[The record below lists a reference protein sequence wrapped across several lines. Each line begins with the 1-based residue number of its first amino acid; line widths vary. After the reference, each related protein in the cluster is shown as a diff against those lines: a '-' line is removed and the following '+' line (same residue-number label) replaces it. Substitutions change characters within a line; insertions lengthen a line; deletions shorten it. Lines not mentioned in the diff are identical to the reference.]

1 MTEYF
6 SQYLAISPTG
16 RIEYLKFIIELA
28 DIAIRNRDNP
38 QIAPETVEKARQA
51 KEQAER
57 QLEEEKGW
65 QRVQRRHGAE
75 PER

>member
-1 MTEYF
+1 MNEYF

-28 DIAIRNRDNP
+28 DIAIRNRNNP

-57 QLEEEKGW
+57 QLEEEKSR
-65 QRVQRRHGAE
+65 QREQRRHETGL
-75 PER
+75 ER